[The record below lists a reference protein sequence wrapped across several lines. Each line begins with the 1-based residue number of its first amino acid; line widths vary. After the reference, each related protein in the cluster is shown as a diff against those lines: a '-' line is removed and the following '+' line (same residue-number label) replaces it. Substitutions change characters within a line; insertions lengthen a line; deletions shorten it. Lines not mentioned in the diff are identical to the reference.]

1 MPASHQSSRVHGQG
15 RDEECEVRVYTHE
28 VTERAIDSTNGR
40 VAKGI
45 VKLLLNLLS
54 HTGAGE
60 VLLGGVERRKAK
72 LGASPRNENLVLRH
86 VAGRSMVLR
95 MGDPPRVIGNT
106 EAALVDDESEEWMN
120 SIEDRGR
127 NHMSV

>member
-1 MPASHQSSRVHGQG
+1 M
-15 RDEECEVRVYTHE
+15 RVYTHE
-28 VTERAIDSTNGR
+28 VTERTIDSTNGR

-72 LGASPRNENLVLRH
+72 LGASPRNEDLVLRH
-86 VAGRSMVLR
+86 VAGGSMVLR
-95 MGDPPRVIGNT
+95 MGDPPRVIWNT